1 MSDSATWVAV
11 GLAIGAA
18 SLALVA
24 ALVVL
29 LVVVRGRRSFLRGGR
44 ATPPG
49 LARRSSSARTRPS
62 TRRRKPARVR
72 SWPPTKSLS
81 RASYLDQPATGG
93 LPASDGLFDLR
104 EEAGGVRFEVRIQ
117 KVTRRSPR
125 AGLICAFCRDFVLLR
140 TSHFPPHL
148 PVEHVDNSGCASA
161 ARSGRRVRCGEGASV
176 RKALAGWDPL
186 FGGGPAR
193 SPQRA
198 GFSSKT

>member
-1 MSDSATWVAV
+1 M
-11 GLAIGAA
+11 
-18 SLALVA
+18 
-24 ALVVL
+24 
-29 LVVVRGRRSFLRGGR
+29 GRRRSSHRRGESCPRRGPRRPAGRRARAPELLRRGR

-49 LARRSSSARTRPS
+49 LARRSSSAPTRPS
-62 TRRRKPARVR
+62 TRRRKPARVS

-148 PVEHVDNSGCASA
+148 PVEHVDNSGCAS
-161 ARSGRRVRCGEGASV
+161 
-176 RKALAGWDPL
+176 P
-186 FGGGPAR
+186 PAR
-193 SPQRA
+193 AVGCDAAKAQVYERRSPGGIPSLGDARRGARKERDFHQKHEGRP
-198 GFSSKT
+198 

>member
-1 MSDSATWVAV
+1 MTQQKAGTGSAPVPNPTGMVATIPV
-11 GLAIGAA
+11 LAAPALA
-18 SLALVA
+18 SH
-24 ALVVL
+24 L
-29 LVVVRGRRSFLRGGR
+29 LGDYCHRRRRRRHRGPGRRARAPELLRGAR
-44 ATPPG
+44 AH
-49 LARRSSSARTRPS
+49 RY
-62 TRRRKPARVR
+62 

-81 RASYLDQPATGG
+81 RASYLDQPVTGG

-186 FGGGPAR
+186 FGGRPAR